1 MLFKLWL
8 ISLKINPLQYLNIVK
23 HKKMIE
29 CDYNNDVHFSDD
41 EKHKLYLIDNE
52 NGQIFFGTNY
62 TADDVMNSIALNND
76 LIKFEDKTREN
87 KEWVDE
93 NIMPVVGKYGKFEPL
108 IIEFYLLWT

>member
-23 HKKMIE
+23 HKMIE
-29 CDYNNDVHFSDD
+29 CDYINDVHFSDD
-41 EKHKLYLIDNE
+41 EKFKMYLIDNV

-62 TADDVMNSIALNND
+62 TADDVMNSIALNNE
-76 LIKFEDKTREN
+76 LITFEDKTREN

-93 NIMPVVGKYGKFEPL
+93 NIMPLTGRYGKFEPI
-108 IIEFYLLWT
+108 IIEYYLLWT